1 MTCDAGNKIIDLG
14 KGKKIVDL
22 DRGNLYFGE
31 GTGEVFLKPEELK
44 WFYYNYAYNQ
54 ESLFKPKYGRDE
66 FNPNGIGELRYDN
79 GKLYLIDAS
88 GNSYDITKEAKD
100 TGFNFYRFIADLG
113 LERTGLGGGE
123 FNGEFHFEDGNESK
137 KKSVLN
143 KIGTIAVTGLI
154 GAGIFYIGFAENCGN
169 QSKIKYEDVC
179 TDMKKI
185 KNILYEKKF
194 SYSFDNLTD
203 NVNLCKIISGNFK
216 ITGKSFSNIIITID
230 DARMPKNIQTYKALA
245 DLGSGLKDDKE
256 NISQLNCYKFLTGK
270 KEIYPL
276 EVTIPVMDHP
286 NDIIP
291 PSELVKSKS
300 GDCEDYS
307 LLYACY
313 FNAKHIPAFIVI
325 NEGHA
330 VAAVGDIPS
339 NPEELKEYI
348 KENRT
353 VIVGSSEYLKRHN
366 FNQSIAT
373 TSASTEDILN
383 NLRVNYL
390 STNIHAIISKE
401 DVWLK
406 GGIYCFK
413 VPWSKTLE
421 KEYAKSAADYL
432 NMNISE
438 DEIDKMAENFDDFY
452 ERLVRNATKVQIN
465 SKVNFYWKIKE
476 VLADPS
482 EEKIAADLFNDTIL
496 LK

>member
-1 MTCDAGNKIIDLG
+1 MTYNYNTIGNRLSDQITRMENYILELVKDEGLYNLKKEGYDPKEHVELMHEFEKI
-14 KGKKIVDL
+14 
-22 DRGNLYFGE
+22 N
-31 GTGEVFLKPEELK
+31 EELRSTR
-44 WFYYNYAYNQ
+44 FLSRYNPFNKYVRELAKIEKELQKKLEPYNKFVLTDYIKT
-54 ESLFKPKYGRDE
+54 ECERLSE
-66 FNPNGIGELRYDN
+66 
-79 GKLYLIDAS
+79 
-88 GNSYDITKEAKD
+88 EAKD
-100 TGFNFYRFIADLG
+100 
-113 LERTGLGGGE
+113 
-123 FNGEFHFEDGNESK
+123 
-137 KKSVLN
+137 KKSYLGERKKPRDKPSTLK
-143 KIGTIAVTGLI
+143 KIGAVVGMGLI
-154 GAGIFYIGFAENCGN
+154 GAGIFYMGFAENCGH

-185 KNILYEKKF
+185 KNTLHEKNF

-203 NVNLCKIISGNFK
+203 NVNLCEIISGNFK
-216 ITGKSFSNIIITID
+216 ITGKSSSNITITID
-230 DARMPKNIQTYKALA
+230 DARIPKNIQTYKALA
-245 DLGSGLKDDKE
+245 DLGSELKDDKE

-270 KEIYPL
+270 KENYPI
-276 EVTIPVMDHP
+276 EVAIPVMDHP

-291 PSELVKSKS
+291 PSELIKSKS

-307 LLYACY
+307 LLYASY

-339 NPEELKEYI
+339 DSDELKEYI
-348 KENRT
+348 KENKT
-353 VIVGSSEYLKRHN
+353 FIVGSSEYLKRHN
-366 FNQSIAT
+366 FNHSIAT
-373 TSASTEDILN
+373 KSASTEDILN

-401 DVWLK
+401 NIWLK
-406 GGIYCFK
+406 GGVYCFK

-432 NMNISE
+432 NMNISK

-452 ERLVRNATKVQIN
+452 KRLVSKAIKVQIN
-465 SKVNFYWKIKE
+465 NKVNFYWKIKD

-482 EEKIAADLFNDTIL
+482 EEKIAADLFNDTVL